1 MKDFKQYVGN
11 IVSAVIGAIIGFVLN
26 IFFYVGPDVHS
37 IKNNSGDIKK
47 SVEKINQNISQIE
60 SKYLKLDNDG
70 RECIVGYSAEI
81 SNNNVS
87 VHLNNKFDLKRG
99 DRIELTYLYGARK
112 VSIECFVHFVE
123 NAPNKDSR
131 ADFFISKDNL
141 DIFQIPKNEY
151 SKGVFEMRFKKI
163 LNH

>member
-1 MKDFKQYVGN
+1 MKDLKQYGGYL
-11 IVSAVIGAIIGFVLN
+11 VSGIIGAIIGFVLN
-26 IFFYVGPDVHS
+26 IVFYIGPDVHS
-37 IKNNSGDIKK
+37 IRDDSNMIKE
-47 SVEKINQNISQIE
+47 SVERINQKITQIE
-60 SKYLKLDNDG
+60 SKYLKPDNDG
-70 RECIVGYSAEI
+70 RECVVGYSSEM

-87 VHLNNKFDLKRG
+87 VPLNNKFDLKRG

-123 NAPNKDSR
+123 NTPNKNSR

-141 DIFQIPKNEY
+141 DIFQIPKSEY

-163 LNH
+163 SSP